1 MSQIG
6 LYSIIDAEISGIQAL
21 DSPSSARRLHKEGGK
36 MKKDTG
42 TPNNLEISDG
52 ENLRKAVRENISS
65 RIANYITNTPGMSQ
79 AKFGKMFGASSSTVN
94 RWAADKRKEVPSI
107 YLLKPI
113 ADTIGITVDSL
124 LTGSDVKLAKPKYR
138 TYSAAFLSLLELVNN
153 GLVKPSS
160 EDPFLKWLI
169 CTKIKIDNM
178 KNVSAA
184 NKEGWIK
191 KVVSDYDHPF
201 LPRYLTQYINL
212 FVYEYEDI
220 EEYDTYLIVFRLFQ
234 GYSSGKTKDVID
246 GLIQR
251 WHNAIKKDTGEFPSL
266 EVPYGGGDKMYALDE
281 DGKIILVDKPQKEV
295 WVEATP
301 DDIPDDDEL
310 PYG

>member
-1 MSQIG
+1 MN
-6 LYSIIDAEISGIQAL
+6 
-21 DSPSSARRLHKEGGK
+21 
-36 MKKDTG
+36 KDTG
-42 TPNNLEISDG
+42 TPNTLEISGG
-52 ENLRKAVRENISS
+52 EKA
-65 RIANYITNTPGMSQ
+65 RIAVLKTISNKIASYITNTPGMTQ

-94 RWAADKRKEVPSI
+94 RWANDKRKEVPSI

-124 LTGSDVKLAKPKYR
+124 LTGNDVALAKPSYR
-138 TYSAAFLSLLELVNN
+138 TYSAAFLSLAELVDN
-153 GLVKPSS
+153 GLVLPSS
-160 EDPFLKWLI
+160 EDPFLHWLI
-169 CTKIKIDNM
+169 STKIKIDNM

-251 WHNAIKKDTGEFPSL
+251 WVNAIKKDTGEFPSL
-266 EVPYGGGDKMYALDE
+266 EVPYGGRDKMYALDE

-295 WVEATP
+295 WVDATP
-301 DDIPDDDEL
+301 DEIPDDDNF
-310 PYG
+310 PYS